1 MPVNGKS
8 RRSYTG
14 SAVPNTLGSQ
24 LEENATTI
32 SLPTAMVGWANDGVP
47 FFVVVEPGTAK
58 EEKICV
64 KYNTSTSLIVVDP
77 ADTSVWAEDVLG
89 RGVDNTSDQVHKAG
103 SVIYPVFTS
112 IEANQ
117 ANELVSKYA
126 NAGSVVYQGSGTP
139 GTFTELAIGTASH
152 VLRVNSGVPQW
163 GQITADGIGTGAVT
177 SEKIL
182 DGTIVLG
189 DLAAALVTYLV
200 PVGTINAYAGAT
212 APNGWLLCNGT
223 STTGYTALAD
233 LVGATTPDLRG
244 HTLVGKSSSA
254 PFDGVLLSKFGSTT
268 STAAH
273 THDLGSH
280 THDFPHQHGGTTG
293 VNNVDHTHNYTQT
306 GQNAALVV
314 NASDTTADVVNQPL
328 GSATTG
334 QSTTHTHAFTT
345 NINYPTSTLTEGPS
359 TNTSGASSA
368 SATHGNVQPSALV
381 NFIIK
386 Y

>member
-1 MPVNGKS
+1 
-8 RRSYTG
+8 
-14 SAVPNTLGSQ
+14 
-24 LEENATTI
+24 
-32 SLPTAMVGWANDGVP
+32 MVGWANDGVP

-64 KYNTSTSLIVVDP
+64 KYNTSTSLIVVNP
-77 ADTSVWAEDVLG
+77 AATSVWAEDVLG
-89 RGVDNTSDQVHKAG
+89 RGVDNTSDQVHAAG

-163 GQITADGIGTGAVT
+163 GQITADGIATGAVT

-244 HTLVGKSSSA
+244 HTLVGKGSA
-254 PFDGVLLSKFGSTT
+254 PFDGALLSKFGSTT
-268 STAAH
+268 STAPH
-273 THDLGSH
+273 THSGTSLTAVAGGSH
-280 THDFPHQHGGTTG
+280 
-293 VNNVDHTHNYTQT
+293 DHTYSGDANAETQNHSHGQLVAGFSLSAGEVTVVAT
-306 GQNAALVV
+306 GPGGGV
-314 NASDTTADVVNQPL
+314 D
-328 GSATTG
+328 ATYSTG
-334 QSTTHTHAFTT
+334 GKSTTHNHSYSGTT
-345 NINYPTSTLTEGPS
+345 SPHTSHVHSITGDT
-359 TNTSGASSA
+359 GASSA